1 MIGLIICTGLLASH
15 MVILNCNLFIYSE
28 TFIDTVVTCYN
39 RYLLVNL
46 NAPQLCLG
54 AARACCSQVLLLTM
68 QMEPGVGMQP
78 PVKADTGVNTQ
89 CLTLWNQMRPPP
101 VSCHRHDCTA

>member
-15 MVILNCNLFIYSE
+15 IVILNCNLFIYSE

-46 NAPQLCLG
+46 MMNSMYSHQG
-54 AARACCSQVLLLTM
+54 RSQ
-68 QMEPGVGMQP
+68 G
-78 PVKADTGVNTQ
+78 
-89 CLTLWNQMRPPP
+89 
-101 VSCHRHDCTA
+101 